1 VLEFSL
7 IFLCQVL
14 LEHAQK
20 KRLAG
25 YAVLDQQ
32 VEEDAAD
39 NSQPVHLKPR
49 GAVNYDEIS
58 ILEVL
63 DYSVESSV

>member
-1 VLEFSL
+1 
-7 IFLCQVL
+7 VL

-20 KRLAG
+20 KRLAD
-25 YAVLDQQ
+25 YQVLQQ
-32 VEEDAAD
+32 QDEQVADAT
-39 NSQPVHLKPR
+39 QPV
-49 GAVNYDEIS
+49 VNYDEIS